1 VETGL
6 AGQSKS
12 NSMLQT
18 TLAVFNVFKTPG
30 GQTIQFI
37 GVDHPF

>member
-18 TLAVFNVFKTPG
+18 TLAVFKTPG